1 MELTIHD
8 RIRRGAL
15 NGAMAELNVGTTDGN
30 GDCRLLT
37 AADAELAQVLFGN
50 PAFAPATSP
59 GGSVAEAQTNA
70 MSPDTTV
77 TPGTIGKIQW
87 RDRDNVVLVAGTVGL
102 AGSGADMILSDVVIP
117 VDATSVSSPG
127 LSVALV
133 LV

>member
-1 MELTIHD
+1 MDLTIHD

-15 NGAMAELNVGTTDGN
+15 NGAMAELNVGTTDAT

-50 PAFAPATSP
+50 PAFAAATSP
-59 GGSVAEAQTNA
+59 GGSVAEAHTNTMQA
-70 MSPDTTV
+70 DTTV

-102 AGSGADMILSDVVIP
+102 AGSGANMILSDVVIP